1 MSQGGNKDF
10 VALKKKLQQSSKL
23 HMLKY
28 EIRYWKHSCKLTL
41 QVNLISLV
49 SSNIVQH
56 DLPYRIRDVL
66 ANMYDLARSRINF
79 LP

>member
-28 EIRYWKHSCKLTL
+28 EIRY
-41 QVNLISLV
+41 
-49 SSNIVQH
+49 
-56 DLPYRIRDVL
+56 
-66 ANMYDLARSRINF
+66 
-79 LP
+79 